1 MAIRKWTEQE
11 RNIVERLYPE
21 HSNEYIAEM
30 VHRTTS
36 SIKNYAQKYNLHKNA
51 AFAEE
56 QRKKNQF
63 KPGHRPKNKGVPMK
77 YWMSPEGIERS
88 SRTRW
93 HGRHDKPVGYERT
106 DREGY
111 VYIKIEKTK
120 KMVLKHRWVW
130 ECANGSVP
138 PGHNIQFKDGNRSN
152 CSLDNLY
159 CISRAEQMVKN
170 NKSIGE
176 ERHKRRCEKI
186 QESRNMRIRADRARI
201 CFGLEPKSK
210 LIKHY
215 KSQKRKAI

>member
-1 MAIRKWTEQE
+1 MARRWTEQE

-30 VHRTTS
+30 VHRTAS
-36 SIKNYAQKYNLHKNA
+36 SIQNYAQKYNLHKNA

-77 YWMSPEGIERS
+77 YWMSPEGIERL

-93 HGRHDKPVGYERT
+93 HGRNDKPVGYERT
-106 DREGY
+106 DRDGY
-111 VYIKIEKTK
+111 IYIKIEKTK

-138 PGHNIQFKDGNRSN
+138 KDHVCVFKDGNPLN
-152 CSLDNLY
+152 CSLDNLMV
-159 CISRAEQMVKN
+159 ISKAENLKRNRETMTP
-170 NKSIGE
+170 
-176 ERHKRRCEKI
+176 ERVSEMYRKI
-186 QESRNMRIRADRARI
+186 QEALKKHIKSERARI
-201 CFGLEPKSK
+201 CFGLEPKGK
-210 LIKHY
+210 LVKHY
-215 KSQKRKAI
+215 KPKKK